1 MLVIFRG
8 LPGTGKTWLAER
20 VLQRKADFLVLSRDI
35 LRASIVPRPSY
46 SVEEKDLVDGLILSM
61 ADILLGKGRS
71 VLIDGMALSSAQRVQ
86 DFVDVAVTRGVPWRI
101 IECSCS
107 AVTALARLGRDLG
120 EHPAG
125 DRGPA
130 LYFAV
135 KGRFQP
141 VTHPV
146 LTVDTDADSEGNLG
160 AVLRYL
166 ELPPVL

>member
-8 LPGTGKTWLAER
+8 LPGTGKTWLAKK
-20 VLQRKADFLVLSRDI
+20 VLQRKPDLLVLSRDI
-35 LRASIVPRPSY
+35 LRASIFPRPSY
-46 SVEEKDLVDGLILSM
+46 SAEEKDLVDDLILSM
-61 ADILLGKGRS
+61 TDILVMRGRS
-71 VLIDGMALSSAQRVQ
+71 VLIDGMALSSARRVQ
-86 DFVDVAVTRGVPWRI
+86 DFVDVAVTRGAPWRI

-107 AVTALARLGRDLG
+107 QETALARLRRDTG
-120 EHPAG
+120 GHPAG

-141 VTHPV
+141 VSHPA
-146 LTVDTDADSEGNLG
+146 LAVDTDADSEGTLA